1 MNKKMIFTI
10 IAIVCLIGGLA
21 LGYFTDVW
29 NDLPAI
35 TLSAFGLTSLC
46 IVTWKK
52 SEKKNGILLASIIC
66 MIICGISAAF
76 AEMSEDNVQKLI
88 SAIVAVISLIIG
100 ILIPVI
106 SNAITNK
113 KITQK
118 KE

>member
-1 MNKKMIFTI
+1 MNKKLIFTI
-10 IAIVCLIGGLA
+10 ISIVALIGGIT
-21 LGYFTDVW
+21 LGYFTDIA

-35 TLSAFGLTSLC
+35 ALTAFGATGLC
-46 IVTWKK
+46 ITTWKK
-52 SEKKNGILLASIIC
+52 SEKKNGFVLASIIC
-66 MIICGISAAF
+66 MVIGGIAAAF

-88 SAIVAVISLIIG
+88 VAIVALVALIAG

-113 KITQK
+113 KIAQK

>member
-10 IAIVCLIGGLA
+10 ISVVSLIGGLA
-21 LGYFTDVW
+21 LGYFTDIW

-35 TLSAFGLTSLC
+35 VLTTFGSTGLC
-46 IVTWKK
+46 ISTWKK
-52 SEKKNGILLASIIC
+52 SVKKDGFVLASIIC
-66 MIICGISAAF
+66 MVVCGIAGAF
-76 AEMSEDNVQKLI
+76 AEMSEDKLQKLI
-88 SAIVAVISLIIG
+88 AAVITVVALIAG

-113 KITQK
+113 KIAQK

>member
-10 IAIVCLIGGLA
+10 IAIASLISGLA

-35 TLSAFGLTSLC
+35 ILSAFGLTSLC
-46 IVTWKK
+46 ILTWKK

-66 MIICGISAAF
+66 MVICGVSAAF
-76 AEMSEDNVQKLI
+76 AEMTEESLQKLI
-88 SAIVAVISLIIG
+88 AAIVTVVSLIAG

-106 SNAITNK
+106 TNAVSK
-113 KITQK
+113 LKIAQK